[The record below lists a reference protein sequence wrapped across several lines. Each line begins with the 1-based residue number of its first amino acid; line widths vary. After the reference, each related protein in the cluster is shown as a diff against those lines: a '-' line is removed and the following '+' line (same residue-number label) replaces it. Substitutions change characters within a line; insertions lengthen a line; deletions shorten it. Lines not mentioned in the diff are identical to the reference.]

1 MSSDGRRYFFQYDG
15 GLAEAQ
21 DTGVK
26 EGSEAETFEHIE
38 CKQNDYLKITLQI
51 YRLPFFFERKKD
63 FLYFIS
69 TDKEYLV
76 N

>member
-1 MSSDGRRYFFQYDG
+1 MSKRSSN
-15 GLAEAQ
+15 AEA
-21 DTGVK
+21 
-26 EGSEAETFEHIE
+26 FEHIE

-51 YRLPFFFERKKD
+51 YRLHFFFERKKD